1 MNLRLHFLAPDPA
14 HAQRIIGDL
23 EAAGVRHNDIH
34 ALANDDAL
42 LRDHPR
48 TTRAPQQDIG
58 LYVERRL
65 WGLNLIAF
73 MIALAVLV
81 TLLIKGLTGW
91 AVIPLA
97 VVISTFVVGVLFT
110 RIPNA
115 DVHEFREALR
125 HGEILLMVDISRS
138 RVGEIEDLVR
148 QRHPEAVIGG
158 VGWTSKTLHV

>member
-1 MNLRLHFLAPDPA
+1 MNRRLYFLAPDPE
-14 HAQRIIGDL
+14 HARRIVGDL
-23 EAAGVRHNDIH
+23 ETAGVRHNDIH

-42 LRDHPR
+42 VRDLPS

-65 WGLNLIAF
+65 WDLNLIAF

-97 VVISTFVVGVLFT
+97 VVISTFVVAVLFT

-115 DVHEFREALR
+115 HVHEFREALR

-138 RVGEIEDLVR
+138 RVAEIEDLVHH
-148 QRHPEAVIGG
+148 RHPEAVIGG
-158 VGWTSKTLHV
+158 VGWASKTLHV